1 MSKKKKYTKY
11 DRHKKLITKIARQGD
26 IFGVDKITDVPKA
39 CESMYC
45 KDCLFHD
52 SPHTCV
58 YERKAWLNSKY
69 EEPKRVFTKKQKNI
83 NRVLNKIKY
92 IARDMDGSLWGFVN
106 KPYKDGFYWRTEGF
120 YCNLDKLISI
130 DFPQITWED
139 EEPTSRE
146 EILGE

>member
-1 MSKKKKYTKY
+1 MRKKDKYRKT
-11 DRHKKLITKIARQGD
+11 IIKIAMQGEV
-26 IFGVDKITDVPKA
+26 FGVDRTTDVPAPCK
-39 CESMYC
+39 SMSC
-45 KDCLFHD
+45 RNCRFDHINCFD
-52 SPHTCV
+52 G
-58 YERKAWLNSKY
+58 RKAWLNSKD
-69 EEPKRVFTKKQKNI
+69 EGPKRVFTKKQKNI

-120 YCNLDKLISI
+120 YCNLDKLISV